1 MDATQPVPGSRRGF
15 TLIEIMFA
23 MVLSSLLA
31 GAALSAILGHSRS
44 VTRMEATVRQLEQVR
59 LTADLLSTEIGDLT
73 RNSMLYGDADSVS
86 FRLPIAWGVV
96 CGEMSRATKG
106 TGKVKK
112 PKKGEPVVI
121 PYDTNGALFFERP
134 AFALGA
140 PTPEGFGIS
149 ANGSDW
155 SYFEAASWNDLGI
168 VNDTMARLACLD
180 VVPVNTKKL
189 KKGEV
194 PPPPPPPVPGLDT
207 DFWRFPFMKGKIGIP
222 IPERAVFSA
231 YIKIS
236 YSLQA
241 EPTGGLALYRHIG
254 GVTQKLAWPFSV
266 NAGFRYSLADGTE
279 HTTVNAGDLPNVRR
293 IKTILPALKV
303 ANPRWQAD
311 SMQIAPW
318 MPLYN
323 AR

>member
-1 MDATQPVPGSRRGF
+1 MNPMRPMSSSRRGF
-15 TLIEIMFA
+15 TLVEMMFA

-31 GAALSAILGHSRS
+31 GAALSAILSHSRS

-59 LTADLLSTEIGDLT
+59 LTSDLLATEIGDLT
-73 RNSMLYGDADSVS
+73 RNSMLFARGDSLS

-96 CGEMSRATKG
+96 CGELSRATAK

-112 PKKGEPVVI
+112 LKDGTIIQPPR
-121 PYDTNGALFFERP
+121 DTNGAVFFEQP
-134 AFALGA
+134 ATALGA
-140 PTPEGFGIS
+140 PVPEGFGMS
-149 ANGSDW
+149 ANGKDW
-155 SYFEAASWNDLGI
+155 SYFNTASWSGLHI
-168 VNDTMARLACLD
+168 TNDTVARTACLD
-180 VVPVNTKKL
+180 VVPVTVKL

-194 PPPPPPPVPGLDT
+194 PPPPPPPVPGLIT
-207 DFWRFPFMKGKIGIP
+207 DFWKFPYMKGQIGAV

-231 YIKIS
+231 FIKIS
-236 YSLQA
+236 YFLKA

-254 GVTQKLAWPFSV
+254 NVDQKLAWPFSA
-266 NAGFRYSLADGTE
+266 NAGFRYSLADGTQ
-279 HTTVNAGDLPNVRR
+279 HSTVAAGDLANIRR

-303 ANPRWQAD
+303 SNPRWQAD